1 MLNITEK
8 DLKKLVNKIAENKII
23 KNEEG
28 EKMFKTNDELTKIL
42 NELLKNFESECVE
55 FKRAENNFD
64 IDKLGKYFSALGNEA
79 NLRNRQYS
87 WIVFG
92 VDDKTHELINSNFYK
107 DNNFN
112 KLKKQISDNT
122 TDNITFIEIYELI
135 LDDKRILMFQVPAA
149 SGTPINWKGFP
160 YGRNGESL
168 VPLTPNKIEQIKST
182 ANYDWSRQIIENATI
197 NNLDEEAIK
206 LAREQFKIKYKDKS
220 VSYEVDS
227 LSDIDFLNKAKL
239 TLDNKITMTCMLL
252 LGKNDDDYLMNGYT
266 PRMTWKLYDEFN
278 VIDYEHFGIPFITN
292 VEKLKA
298 KIRNLRYRYMVN
310 DNTLFPN
317 EVDQYDNFILR
328 ELINNCIVHQD
339 YRLHGNINVMEFKDK
354 LIITNEG
361 DFIPGKIE
369 NVLKSGFSSPYYKN
383 QFLAN
388 AMVNLNMIDTVG
400 SGIRRIYNIQKEKY
414 FPMPDYDLSEDNRVK
429 VTLYG
434 KIIDEKYSKILFE
447 STNLDITKVMLLDRV
462 QKKYEIT
469 KEQSDYLRKDNLI
482 EGRYPNIY
490 ISSDIAKITGKKEEY
505 VYNSGLENDFY
516 MKLILKYLNEYGSAS
531 RKEIIALLNDKLPKS
546 LDDKNKINRVKYLL
560 NILKKEGKIYNDTK
574 LGGSCW
580 RIK

>member
-1 MLNITEK
+1 MHKN
-8 DLKKLVNKIAENKII
+8 
-23 KNEEG
+23 NEEL
-28 EKMFKTNDELTKIL
+28 NSILDELLSKPE
-42 NELLKNFESECVE
+42 NECVE

-64 IDKLGKYFSALGNEA
+64 IDTLGKYFSALGNEA
-79 NLRNRQYS
+79 NLKNKQYS

-92 VDDKTHELINSNFYK
+92 VDDKTHELTNTNFYN

-112 KLKKQISDNT
+112 KVKKQISDNT
-122 TDNITFIEIYELI
+122 TDNIGFIEIYEFTK
-135 LDDKRILMFQVPAA
+135 DDKRVIMFQVPAA

-160 YGRNGESL
+160 YGRSGESL
-168 VPLTPNKIEQIKST
+168 MPLTPNKVEQIKAT
-182 ANYDWSRQIIENATI
+182 ANYDWSRQIIEEATI
-197 NNLDEEAIK
+197 DNLDKEAIK
-206 LAREQFKIKYKDKS
+206 LAREQFKVKYKEKS
-220 VSYEVDS
+220 LSDEIDN

-239 TLDNKITMTCMLL
+239 TLGNKITMACMLL

-278 VIDYEHFGIPFITN
+278 VIDYEHFGIPFIIN
-292 VEKLKA
+292 VEKLKS

-317 EVDQYDNFILR
+317 EVDQYDNYILR

-339 YRLHGNINVMEFKDK
+339 YKLRGNINVMEYKDK

-361 DFIPGKIE
+361 NFIPETIE
-369 NVLKSGFSSPYYKN
+369 NVLKDGFSSPYYRN

-400 SGIRRIYNIQKEKY
+400 SGIRRVYDIQKKKF
-414 FPMPDYDLSEDNRVK
+414 FPMPDYDLSESNRVK

-447 STNLDITKVMLLDRV
+447 KTNLDIDEVMLLDRV
-462 QKKYEIT
+462 QKGFEIT

-490 ISSDIAKITGKKEEY
+490 ISSDIAKITGAKEEY

-516 MKLILKYLNEYGSAS
+516 MEMIMKYLNEYGSAS

-546 LDDKNKINRVKYLL
+546 LDNKNKVNRVRYLL
-560 NILKKEGKIYNDTK
+560 DILKKEGKIYNDAK
-574 LGGSCW
+574 SGGSCW
-580 RIK
+580 KIK